1 MKQLTLQ
8 SEAYRY
14 IIASFKEWLQTI
26 GYSEQTV
33 YQLPNYIQEFLF
45 FAESKGYA
53 GLWQINNDL
62 IKEHYYKLKL
72 RPNKRRAACP
82 AKGGG
87 GLSNSYLNKHLQAFE
102 KFSDYLRQN
111 GRLLLPKLDIQTE
124 ENNSEVTD
132 ILTQEEIKLLFKI
145 TYENYE
151 QQKNDRGIVYYEAMQ
166 LRDRAMLCIF
176 YGCGLRRNEVV
187 HLDINDIHFEK
198 SVVHV
203 RKGKGYKERMVPIT
217 KQSVEHLQN
226 YLYDARPYFCN
237 DKNEAFFV
245 THYGKRL
252 GGTMMLRRLQQLI
265 QLTNNAALIQK
276 DIHLHTLRHSIATHL
291 LQNGMKL
298 ERIKEFLGH
307 SSLESTQIYT
317 HFLETENEQD
327 YANTIQ
333 L

>member
-1 MKQLTLQ
+1 MKKLTLQ

-45 FAESKGYA
+45 YAESKGYA
-53 GLWQINNDL
+53 GLWQITNDL

-72 RPNKRRAACP
+72 RTNTRK
-82 AKGGG
+82 GG

-132 ILTQEEIKLLFKI
+132 ILTQLEIKLLFKI

-217 KQSVEHLQN
+217 KQSIEHLQN

-265 QLTNNAALIQK
+265 QLTGNAELIQK

-317 HFLETENEQD
+317 HFLETENDEGGS
-327 YANTIQ
+327 
-333 L
+333 

>member
-72 RPNKRRAACP
+72 RTNTRK
-82 AKGGG
+82 GG

-132 ILTQEEIKLLFKI
+132 ILTQDEIKLLFKI

-203 RKGKGYKERMVPIT
+203 RKGKGYKERMVPVT
-217 KQSVEHLQN
+217 KQSIEHLQN